1 MSNLP
6 FDLQHQADEI
16 EVSAEQESPRSRFL
30 VGAVIVLLLLGLLAA
45 VLFALMK
52 SLESGRRLARIEA
65 LPVDALVQYSEFADN
80 TQNEQAQ
87 LSSRISALEKTL
99 IVAEGRLDHTD
110 ETSSTMKA
118 ALDQNRAY
126 MDDLDKRLTKISD
139 SLAAQQKSASELQR
153 KLAQTHAQS
162 QKPAARSD
170 VQLYSVRSFGHVPAV
185 RLTGKTGEISPLL
198 RAGDQWNGWQFL
210 RLDGRK
216 AFFTANG
223 REQVLVL

>member
-6 FDLQHQADEI
+6 FDLQHQTDEI
-16 EVSAEQESPRSRFL
+16 EVSAEQESPRSRVL
-30 VGAVIVLLLLGLLAA
+30 VSAVIVLLLLGLLAA
-45 VLFALMK
+45 VLFVLMT

-65 LPVDALVQYSEFADN
+65 LPVDKLVHYSKFADD
-80 TQNEQAQ
+80 TQNQQEQL
-87 LSSRISALEKTL
+87 LSRVSVLEKSLT
-99 IVAEGRLDHTD
+99 IAEGRLDQTD

-118 ALDQNRAY
+118 ALDQNRAH
-126 MDDLDKRLTKISD
+126 MDDLDVRLKKISD
-139 SLAAQQKSASELQR
+139 ALAAQQKSASDLQR

-162 QKPAARSD
+162 QTPAARSG

-185 RLTGKTGEISPLL
+185 RLTARTGEISPLL
-198 RAGDQWNGWQFL
+198 RAGDEWNGWQFL